1 MSWGGI
7 AQLLVGLQIFRN
19 EDVKVELGKLGNVP
33 FLRRYMKPGAEKLSP
48 EDLGRRIDDGLVEY
62 TWIHLPDAELGG
74 IGIETFNSAMGEI
87 QEGRSEHPA
96 LIAFK
101 ETLWSNEKVPLASET
116 YLKLARRHIR
126 CQTGQGTSFERR
138 PPSPEEGRQFA
149 RALLGRNMEVAK
161 WETDW
166 DIRSFTRGQAD
177 KWLRKPDP
185 YKLNELIIYS
195 VKSAVAWDTLQLITK
210 GLADSRLDRPDDLL
224 HWNFEVATGLRKRPE
239 EGSAPSHRRQKL
251 GYKLRN
257 NEFRRSVELLQ
268 AVGMTKTAGC
278 KAAAEAVPY
287 VISLSRVRSICQK
300 GYCTVPELG
309 EDAMVC
315 LEPSFYSFLYGPDS
329 NSGHT
334 G

>member
-1 MSWGGI
+1 
-7 AQLLVGLQIFRN
+7 
-19 EDVKVELGKLGNVP
+19 
-33 FLRRYMKPGAEKLSP
+33 
-48 EDLGRRIDDGLVEY
+48 
-62 TWIHLPDAELGG
+62 
-74 IGIETFNSAMGEI
+74 MGEI

-101 ETLWSNEKVPLASET
+101 ETLWSNERVPLASET

-126 CQTGQGTSFERR
+126 SQTGQGASFERR
-138 PPSPEEGRQFA
+138 PPSPEAGRQFA

-278 KAAAEAVPY
+278 KAVAEAAPY

-329 NSGHT
+329 NSVSYRLVLSRNQPLPAVTSHPRRVVGFAST
-334 G
+334 ASTSAAWNPSLSGLGRVPLPLRGLKPVLYVPRPPPYGSRS